1 MEYVALVAMVE
12 ATDAV
17 GVQRALGSAIL
28 ASCSDQHLA
37 WFLQLDVKH
46 SDHLSTAFA
55 FSESTHQLFDD
66 RFDAG
71 QLLADIADMKVDILS
86 FKTPSNCLNQST
98 ENLELSLRWFAN
110 ITLYLDNIID
120 VAHVIT
126 TDIEHAFDLLTAN
139 IRNDVT
145 INAIVMTLATVA
157 CLATTIWYVSCV
169 KAMTRSITS
178 AAMSMHAKSKELTLE
193 KRRTEALLFE
203 ILPREVARKSH
214 HFGYVRV
221 HEHGKGSQRAHLD
234 RETHI
239 TSM

>member
-1 MEYVALVAMVE
+1 MLHK
-12 ATDAV
+12 
-17 GVQRALGSAIL
+17 LHWKSPL
-28 ASCSDQHLA
+28 
-37 WFLQLDVKH
+37 
-46 SDHLSTAFA
+46 
-55 FSESTHQLFDD
+55 
-66 RFDAG
+66 
-71 QLLADIADMKVDILS
+71 
-86 FKTPSNCLNQST
+86 
-98 ENLELSLRWFAN
+98 
-110 ITLYLDNIID
+110 LYLDNIID

-214 HFGYVRV
+214 HFGYIRVNMNTEKGLRELTLIVR
-221 HEHGKGSQRAHLD
+221 
-234 RETHI
+234 HI